1 MGPSEAKAN
10 KHNNLTNYL
19 QMESDYIGDVNLAT
33 LLSGR
38 FERESLYKT
47 LDGLTVGDL
56 VRLSEETFVA
66 GVKQKD
72 MHLAR
77 AFWCA
82 HLVAIRDAYVEYVR
96 LTDMR
101 TQVEM
106 AHKKIDRLIATARG
120 VAD

>member
-1 MGPSEAKAN
+1 MD
-10 KHNNLTNYL
+10 
-19 QMESDYIGDVNLAT
+19 SDYIGDVNIAT

-38 FERESLYKT
+38 FERASLYKT

-56 VRLSEETFVA
+56 VRLSEDTFIA

-72 MHLAR
+72 VHLAR
-77 AFWCA
+77 AFWYT

-120 VAD
+120 VTD